1 MPEKEPLI
9 LSIETATATCSAALI
24 RGGSVIGSESVEIWQ
39 RHNEVLPLIVERLL
53 KTCESSYTQINAVAV
68 SIGPGS
74 FTGLRVG
81 LSFAK
86 GIAVGIGVGIIP
98 VNTLDAL
105 ALTISCENGN
115 GSFLPMVTARR
126 DEVFGCLYEKVDGG
140 NYPVAIGD
148 VFMGGIEEIVSIS
161 GKNIILCGPGCDA
174 LSESLSQR
182 VPENMTIISGVTA
195 KADSVGKIGYRKWV
209 NNPHDFSDYQDLE
222 PQYLK
227 EFTVK
232 TRKSQ

>member
-1 MPEKEPLI
+1 MPEPEPLI
-9 LSIETATATCSAALI
+9 LSIETATSACSVALI
-24 RGGSVIGSESVEIWQ
+24 RDGYIIGSESVDIWQ

-53 KTCESSYTQINAVAV
+53 KACESSYPEINAVAV

-86 GIAVGIGVGIIP
+86 GIAVGAGIGVIP

-105 ALTISCENGN
+105 ALTISSEKGN

-126 DEVFGCLYEKVDGG
+126 DEVFGCLYEKVD
-140 NYPVAIGD
+140 NDNFPAAKGD
-148 VFMGGIEEIVSIS
+148 VFMGGIEKVVGIS
-161 GKNIILCGPGCDA
+161 GNQIQLCGPGCDA
-174 LSESLSQR
+174 LGESLSQQI
-182 VPENMTIISGVTA
+182 PGNMSIINGVTA
-195 KADSVGKIGYRKWV
+195 QADSVGLIGYRKWTT
-209 NNPHDFSDYQDLE
+209 NPKEFSDFQDLE

-232 TRKSQ
+232 TKKSQ